1 MELETFTQKFQSY
14 TGLILVFFVVAHLAG
29 IIFAGINPDAFEIY
43 ASNLHSSI
51 FLPYFEIVLAST
63 FIVHILLT
71 LKKVLKNRSSGN
83 KAILKTRRNDYLGVF
98 ASKVQPLT
106 GIILASFL
114 IIHILQLRFPRPEDN
129 LELISLKTNLE
140 GGHILVLY
148 SLASIS
154 LFFHMVQGIESG
166 HRSLGILSQSNSL
179 KIRNIGRFLS
189 IFFGISYLIMT
200 FYLRFNL

>member
-1 MELETFTQKFQSY
+1 MELGTFKEKFQSY
-14 TGLILVFFVVAHLAG
+14 SGLVLVFFIAVHLSG

-51 FLPYFEIVLAST
+51 FLPYLEIILTVVFLTHIFLT
-63 FIVHILLT
+63 FQ
-71 LKKVLKNRSSGN
+71 KVLKNRSSGN
-83 KAILKTRRNDYLGVF
+83 KSVLRTKRNDYLGVL
-98 ASKVQPLT
+98 ASKVQPFT

-114 IIHILQLRFPRPEDN
+114 TIHLLQLRFPRPGDN
-129 LELISLKTNLE
+129 LELISLKNKL
-140 GGHILVLY
+140 GDVHILFLY

-179 KIRNIGRFLS
+179 NIRYISRFIS
-189 IFFGISYLIMT
+189 IFFGLSYLIMT
-200 FYLRFNL
+200 FYLRFK